1 MRSTLRKDC
10 DMYYLET
17 CLTEDELN
25 KVGSWVLN
33 LIKKPDL
40 DIVEYMK
47 SLEGTFD
54 LDVDSL
60 IPQIEAIINM
70 ALGQGE
76 SLSHTEFNIYTTME
90 QVERILNELKVN
102 YKGYIDHIIVE
113 YNDISK
119 QFFVEKLAPLGF
131 ILAKD
136 KKDKEE
142 LFYIYDEEDYSLRD
156 SSEPFYKIVR
166 GD

>member
-1 MRSTLRKDC
+1 MRSTLRKDY

-54 LDVDSL
+54 LDIDL
-60 IPQIEAIINM
+60 IIPQIDAIINM
-70 ALGQGE
+70 ALDKGE
-76 SLSHTEFNIYTTME
+76 SLPYP
-90 QVERILNELKVN
+90 V
-102 YKGYIDHIIVE
+102 
-113 YNDISK
+113 
-119 QFFVEKLAPLGF
+119 
-131 ILAKD
+131 
-136 KKDKEE
+136 EE
-142 LFYIYDEEDYSLRD
+142 L
-156 SSEPFYKIVR
+156 IVDLGR
-166 GD
+166 IHKKGGLKN